1 MWVRD
6 IVQSFNNC
14 KKRCNAVLKVSFLE
28 RLHQEAS
35 ARYFLFHSD
44 FQLNRPQ
51 ISQKT
56 VTKFQ
61 SSQTFAYRGCK
72 VEIDCD
78 ELDRSCIYAACV
90 HFVNR
95 DRGCAVVLPNA
106 VTTRD
111 GIRRAKL
118 WFES

>member
-1 MWVRD
+1 MWERD

-28 RLHQEAS
+28 RLHQEAI

-51 ISQKT
+51 ISKKT

-61 SSQTFAYRGCK
+61 SSQKHNIHDLAIQQNEANNY
-72 VEIDCD
+72 
-78 ELDRSCIYAACV
+78 
-90 HFVNR
+90 
-95 DRGCAVVLPNA
+95 
-106 VTTRD
+106 
-111 GIRRAKL
+111 
-118 WFES
+118 